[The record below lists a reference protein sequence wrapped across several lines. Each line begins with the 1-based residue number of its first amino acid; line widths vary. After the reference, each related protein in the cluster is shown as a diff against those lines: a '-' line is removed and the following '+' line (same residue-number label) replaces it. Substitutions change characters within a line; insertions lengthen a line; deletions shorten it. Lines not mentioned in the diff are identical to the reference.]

1 VWIRPEYIGDFKLTL
16 VLSGTFNTDFF
27 RLFSYRLFS
36 VTPYCQNIMTII
48 PDMSGLA
55 LDDDPGIEI
64 PDDINFAS
72 DRYMQKLKLY
82 AKSIPYAIESNA
94 RMQDMLD
101 FILLRITQCIEAK
114 DFEPGLTQWDS
125 MVT

>member
-1 VWIRPEYIGDFKLTL
+1 
-16 VLSGTFNTDFF
+16 
-27 RLFSYRLFS
+27 
-36 VTPYCQNIMTII
+36 MTTI

-55 LDDDPGIEI
+55 LDDNTDTGMPQIEI
-64 PDDINFAS
+64 PDDINHAT

-82 AKSIPYAIESNA
+82 AKSIPYAIESSA

-114 DFEPGLTQWDS
+114 DFEPGLVQWDS
-125 MVT
+125 MIT